1 MKPKYTLD
9 SFMQKAVNDHRLYPA
24 HISLF
29 VALFYCWKEQQYK
42 SPLDMRRGELMKR
55 SRIVGRGTYQRCLK
69 ELQAGGYIKYEPTF
83 NRFENA
89 KIEIIEL

>member
-1 MKPKYTLD
+1 
-9 SFMQKAVNDHRLYPA
+9 
-24 HISLF
+24 
-29 VALFYCWKEQQYK
+29 
-42 SPLDMRRGELMKR
+42 MRRGELMKR

>member
-1 MKPKYTLD
+1 
-9 SFMQKAVNDHRLYPA
+9 MQKAVEDHRLYPA

-29 VALFYCWKEQQYK
+29 VALFYSWKEQQYE
-42 SPLDMRRGELMKR
+42 SPLDMRREELMKR
-55 SRIVGRGTYQRCLK
+55 SKIVGRGTYQRCLK

-89 KIEIIEL
+89 KISVLIR